1 MNSKIFILKI
11 SDIIELGCRFLVQ
24 YICREMLIN
33 AYARLCPYARMPV
46 ARLPSVPVCIKIVDG
61 RARCGLGA
69 VCAVPFSN
77 TSYPGLADKK
87 DQAFLFFILFCI
99 FSLAAGPVCPLITD
113 GKFSTT

>member
-33 AYARLCPYARMPV
+33 AYEVFC
-46 ARLPSVPVCIKIVDG
+46 PSVPVCSKIVDG
-61 RARCGLGA
+61 GARRRRRA

-77 TSYPGLADKK
+77 TTYG
-87 DQAFLFFILFCI
+87 ITI
-99 FSLAAGPVCPLITD
+99 NYIVVLIELQYVRLQV
-113 GKFSTT
+113 

>member
-33 AYARLCPYARMPV
+33 AYEVFC
-46 ARLPSVPVCIKIVDG
+46 PSVPVCSKIVDG
-61 RARCGLGA
+61 GARRRRRA

-77 TSYPGLADKK
+77 TIMLEYDGRQREPGIKK
-87 DQAFLFFILFCI
+87 SSFFNQPFN
-99 FSLAAGPVCPLITD
+99 SNDV
-113 GKFSTT
+113 

>member
-33 AYARLCPYARMPV
+33 AYEVFC
-46 ARLPSVPVCIKIVDG
+46 PSVPVCSKIVDG
-61 RARCGLGA
+61 GARRRRRA

-77 TSYPGLADKK
+77 TMYYAPPSPGTQKNT
-87 DQAFLFFILFCI
+87 FFKYNI
-99 FSLAAGPVCPLITD
+99 F
-113 GKFSTT
+113 

>member
-33 AYARLCPYARMPV
+33 AYEVFC
-46 ARLPSVPVCIKIVDG
+46 PSVPVCIKIVDG
-61 RARCGLGA
+61 GARRRRRA

-77 TSYPGLADKK
+77 TTVSVWH
-87 DQAFLFFILFCI
+87 QNIFLLHHDLSIILYIAC
-99 FSLAAGPVCPLITD
+99 
-113 GKFSTT
+113 